1 MKTTRAALAT
11 LAAVGALTLAAC
23 TAEPGAGDEETG
35 GDAGADSGDSG
46 EDGDSGEGGGDS
58 IRIGIKF
65 DQPGLGYQD
74 GDTYT
79 GFDVD
84 VATYIAEQLGYT
96 EDQIDWVEAPSPQR
110 ETMLQNEDVDMIVA
124 TYSITDERDEVVDFA
139 GPYFVA
145 GQDLLI
151 RSEDAGE
158 ITGPD
163 VLDGRNLCSVAGSTS
178 AQNVKDEFSP
188 DTQLVELNGY
198 SECIQYLT
206 GGQVDAVTTDDIIL
220 AGLAAADG
228 DGALEVVGNTF
239 SEENYGV
246 GLPPGSDMCQD
257 VTDAINA
264 MLEDGS
270 WEEAVTSNTEG
281 TGYTPNADLNPP
293 TPAECG

>member
-1 MKTTRAALAT
+1 MKTTRAALAA

-35 GDAGADSGDSG
+35 GDAGAEGGDTGDDGGSGD
-46 EDGDSGEGGGDS
+46 GGGDS

-84 VATYIAEQLGYT
+84 VATYIADQLGYG
-96 EDQIDWVEAPSPQR
+96 EDQIEWVEAPSPQR
-110 ETMLQNEDVDMIVA
+110 ETMLQNEQVDMIVA

-151 RSEDAGE
+151 RSEDASE

-163 VLDGRNLCSVAGSTS
+163 VLDGRNLCSVSGSTS
-178 AQNVKDEFSP
+178 AANVKEDFSP

-198 SECIQYLT
+198 SECIQYLL

-228 DGALEVVGNTF
+228 GGELQVVGNTF

-246 GLPPGSDMCQD
+246 GLPPDSDMCQD

-270 WEEAVTSNTEG
+270 WEEAITSNTEG

>member
-23 TAEPGAGDEETG
+23 TAEPGAGEEETG
-35 GDAGADSGDSG
+35 GDTGAEGGDTG
-46 EDGDSGEGGGDS
+46 EGGDSGEGGGDS

-84 VATYIAEQLGYT
+84 VATYIAGELGYS
-96 EDQIDWVEAPSPQR
+96 EDQIEWIESPSPQR

-228 DGALEVVGNTF
+228 GGELQVVGNTF

-246 GLPPGSDMCQD
+246 GLPPGSDMCQP

-264 MLEDGS
+264 MFEDGS
-270 WEEAVTSNTEG
+270 WEEFITANTEG

>member
-35 GDAGADSGDSG
+35 GDAGAEGGDTGDDGGSGD
-46 EDGDSGEGGGDS
+46 GGGDS

-84 VATYIAEQLGYT
+84 VATYIADQLGYG
-96 EDQIDWVEAPSPQR
+96 EDQIEWVEAPSPQR
-110 ETMLQNEDVDMIVA
+110 ETMLQNEQVDMIVA

-163 VLDGRNLCSVAGSTS
+163 VLDGRNLCSVSGSTS
-178 AQNVKDEFSP
+178 AANVKEDFSP

-198 SECIQYLT
+198 SECIQYLL

-228 DGALEVVGNTF
+228 GGELQVVGNTF

-246 GLPPGSDMCQD
+246 GLPPDSDMCQD

-270 WEEAVTSNTEG
+270 WEEAITANTEG

>member
-1 MKTTRAALAT
+1 MRKHRYAVAAM
-11 LAAVGALTLAAC
+11 AAAAALTLSAC
-23 TAEPGAGDEETG
+23 GGGDEGSDDTG
-35 GDAGADSGDSG
+35 SEAAS
-46 EDGDSGEGGGDS
+46 DS

-65 DQPGLGYQD
+65 DQPGLGFDEGGSYS
-74 GDTYT
+74 

-84 VATYIAEQLGYT
+84 VAKYVATELGYS
-96 EDQIDWVEAPSPQR
+96 EDQIEWIESPSPQR

-228 DGALEVVGNTF
+228 GGELQVVGNTF

-246 GLPPGSDMCQD
+246 GLPPGSDMCQP

-264 MLEDGS
+264 MFEDGS
-270 WEEAVTSNTEG
+270 WEEFITTNTEG